1 MAAPSLISPLSPC
14 KSRALLHGVSPC
26 KSWARTVAFAFIMSA
41 AVWVVAGRQHKTL
54 IQQQK
59 GGISLEFNLKE
70 KMRRPTR
77 RWWKQS
83 TAQWRQTM
91 GGAPPWGW
99 TSCGREA
106 MQWTLQSQLHSA
118 FASSTPW
125 PSGIG
130 GGGFLVN
137 RSSETGLSQAFDM
150 RETAPAAASQDMYND
165 NKKVKKD
172 GALTMG
178 VPGELAGLHMAWLQH
193 GRLPWKRLVEP
204 AIRLARDGFLIAR
217 YLGSKLRVFQSKI
230 MDDPGL
236 RSSFAPNAE
245 LLKTGE
251 ICYNNKLGAA
261 LQAISDHDPLAFY
274 HGSAGEML
282 VEDILGMPPSS
293 SGAVG
298 LSLVLNIFA
307 SYGNSNAAKGDLGIH
322 RLIEAMKNM
331 LAVRMNLGDPNF
343 VNITSYM
350 LDMLSPEFASKFVR
364 EFSITPHFPPTITWT
379 ILYCRWSQLRDHVT
393 SRFCIVDANRN
404 AVSMTSTVNYP
415 FGGGMVSQSTGILL
429 NNEMADFST
438 PTRWPLIVDGQLAG
452 VLGGSNGILT
462 IPAVVQVFLKH
473 FLSIILNLVSP
484 TLAPLKNIRKILR
497 SKTPSRK

>member
-1 MAAPSLISPLSPC
+1 
-14 KSRALLHGVSPC
+14 
-26 KSWARTVAFAFIMSA
+26 
-41 AVWVVAGRQHKTL
+41 
-54 IQQQK
+54 
-59 GGISLEFNLKE
+59 
-70 KMRRPTR
+70 MRRPTR

-137 RSSETGLSQAFDM
+137 LSSETGLSLSQAFDM

-204 AIRLARDGFLIAR
+204 AIRLARDGFPIAR

-282 VEDILGMPPSS
+282 VED
-293 SGAVG
+293 VKK
-298 LSLVLNIFA
+298 VLNIFA
-307 SYGNSNAAKGDLGIH
+307 SYGNSNAAKGDLGVH

-331 LAVRMNLGDPNF
+331 LAIRMNLGDPNF

-350 LDMLSPEFASKFVR
+350 LDMLSPEFASTIR
-364 EFSITPHFPPTITWT
+364 ERILDNTTFPPD
-379 ILYCRWSQLRDHVT
+379 YYMNQWSQLRDHVT

-438 PTRWPLIVDGQLAG
+438 PTEMAPDRRPPAPANFIAPNKRPLSSMAPFIVLKVYQ
-452 VLGGSNGILT
+452 VLKLSNSNYT
-462 IPAVVQVFLKH
+462 
-473 FLSIILNLVSP
+473 
-484 TLAPLKNIRKILR
+484 
-497 SKTPSRK
+497 